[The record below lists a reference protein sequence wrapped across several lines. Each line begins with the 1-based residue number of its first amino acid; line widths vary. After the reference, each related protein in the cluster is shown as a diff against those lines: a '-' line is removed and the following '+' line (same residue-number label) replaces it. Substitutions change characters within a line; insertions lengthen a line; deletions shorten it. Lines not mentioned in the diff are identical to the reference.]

1 MCDTLVAKDLATGE
15 WYFAKNSDRDIDEPQ
30 VIQYCDPQEGLTTP
44 TQIEQRSYYNNNQYP
59 TLLKASEELS
69 LTNRALI
76 CRPAW
81 IWGAEMGINEKGVA
95 IGNEAVF
102 ARRSSSKRGLLG
114 MDILRLT
121 LHAAS
126 TAKEALE
133 IIVALLKR
141 WGQGGNGSYSGRL
154 HYHNSF
160 LMVDGKE
167 AYILESVN
175 ERWVGRQ
182 IEKIASIS
190 NAYTVETDYTLADE
204 ITLRQRPN
212 FKRTYASR
220 LHLPFTQGNHR
231 QQTTYNLA
239 KQRGA
244 NWESMLSVLRHN
256 EGGVENFDHSMRS
269 VCMDAK
275 GLVKSR
281 TTASMVAKW
290 TSNGIEVAL
299 TTAPIPLYTPFIPF
313 ELSEEAFENSPF
325 KDIEYSY
332 RFAKERMA
340 QTERLLKVPLAKRIE
355 VNQAVIRFEEKLT
368 GDPLKAEEEFRGE
381 VERILA
387 G

>member
-59 TLLKASEELS
+59 TLLKASEGLS

-95 IGNEAVF
+95 IGNEALF
-102 ARRSSSKRGLLG
+102 ARRRSSKRGLLG

-340 QTERLLKVPLAKRIE
+340 QTERLLKAPLAKRIE

-368 GDPLKAEEEFRGE
+368 GDPLKAEEEFRGK

>member
-1 MCDTLVAKDLATGE
+1 MCDTLVAKDLTNGE

-30 VIQYCDPQEGLTTP
+30 VIQYCDPQEGLSP
-44 TQIEQRSYYNNNQYP
+44 PSHIEQRSYYNNNQYP
-59 TLLKASEELS
+59 TLLKASEGLS
-69 LTNRALI
+69 LTHRALI

-95 IGNEAVF
+95 IGNEALF
-102 ARRSSSKRGLLG
+102 ARRRSSKRGLLG

-126 TAKEALE
+126 TAQEALE
-133 IIVALLKR
+133 TIVSLLEK
-141 WGQGGNGSYSGRL
+141 WGQGGNGSYSGKL

-160 LMVDGKE
+160 LIADGKE
-167 AYILESVN
+167 AFILESVN
-175 ERWVGRQ
+175 QRWVARQ
-182 IEKIASIS
+182 VEEIGSIS
-190 NAYTVETDYTLADE
+190 NAYTIEDDYTLGDE
-204 ITLRQRPN
+204 VTLSQRPN

-220 LHLPFTQGNHR
+220 IHLPFTQGNHR

-239 KQRGA
+239 KKRGA
-244 NWESMLSVLRHN
+244 SWESMLSVLRHN
-256 EGGVENFDHSMRS
+256 EGGIENFDHSMRS

-281 TTASMVAKW
+281 TTASMVVKW
-290 TSNGIEVAL
+290 GSNGIEVAL
-299 TTAPIPLYTPFIPF
+299 TTAPIPLYAPFIPF
-313 ELSEEAFENSPF
+313 EVSEEAFENSPF
-325 KDIEYSY
+325 REIEYSY

-340 QTERLLKVPLAKRIE
+340 QTERLLKAPLAKRIDI
-355 VNQAVIRFEEKLT
+355 NQAVLRFEEKLT
-368 GDPLKAEEEFRGE
+368 GDPLIAEEEFRGE

>member
-95 IGNEAVF
+95 IGNEALF
-102 ARRSSSKRGLLG
+102 ARRRSSKRGLLG

-231 QQTTYNLA
+231 QRTTYNLA
-239 KQRGA
+239 KKRGA

-340 QTERLLKVPLAKRIE
+340 QTERLLKAPLAKRIE

>member
-1 MCDTLVAKDLATGE
+1 MCDTLVAKDLTNGE

-30 VIQYCDPQEGLTTP
+30 VIQYCDPQEGLSP
-44 TQIEQRSYYNNNQYP
+44 PSHIEQRSYYNNNQYP
-59 TLLKASEELS
+59 TLLKASEGLS
-69 LTNRALI
+69 LIHRALI

-95 IGNEAVF
+95 IGNEALF
-102 ARRSSSKRGLLG
+102 ARRRSSKRGLLG

-126 TAKEALE
+126 TAQEALE
-133 IIVALLKR
+133 TIVSLLEK
-141 WGQGGNGSYSGRL
+141 WGQGGNGSYSGKL

-160 LMVDGKE
+160 LIADGKE
-167 AYILESVN
+167 AFILESVN
-175 ERWVGRQ
+175 QRWVARQ
-182 IEKIASIS
+182 VEEIGSIS
-190 NAYTVETDYTLADE
+190 NAYTIEDDYTLGDE
-204 ITLRQRPN
+204 VTLSQRPN

-220 LHLPFTQGNHR
+220 IHLPFTQGNHR

-239 KQRGA
+239 KKRGA
-244 NWESMLSVLRHN
+244 SWESMLSVLRHN
-256 EGGVENFDHSMRS
+256 EGGIENFDHSMRS

-281 TTASMVAKW
+281 TTASMVVKW
-290 TSNGIEVAL
+290 GSNGIEVAL
-299 TTAPIPLYTPFIPF
+299 TTAPIPLYAPFIPF
-313 ELSEEAFENSPF
+313 EVSEEAFENSPF
-325 KDIEYSY
+325 REIEYSY

-340 QTERLLKVPLAKRIE
+340 QTERLLKAPLAKRIDI
-355 VNQAVIRFEEKLT
+355 NQAVLRFEEKLT
-368 GDPLKAEEEFRGE
+368 GDPLIAEEEFRGE

>member
-175 ERWVGRQ
+175 ARWVGRQ
-182 IEKIASIS
+182 IEEIASIS
-190 NAYTVETDYTLADE
+190 NAYTIEEDYTLADE

-340 QTERLLKVPLAKRIE
+340 QTERLLKAPLAKRIE

>member
-1 MCDTLVAKDLATGE
+1 MCDTLVAKDFTTGE

-30 VIQYCDPQEGLTTP
+30 VIQYCLPQEGLTTP
-44 TQIEQRSYYNNNQYP
+44 THIEQRSYYNNNQYP
-59 TLLKASEELS
+59 TLLKASEGLS
-69 LTNRALI
+69 LTHRALI

-95 IGNEAVF
+95 IGNEALF
-102 ARRSSSKRGLLG
+102 ARRRSSKRGLLG
-114 MDILRLT
+114 MDILRLA

-126 TAKEALE
+126 TAQEALE
-133 IIVALLKR
+133 TIVALLEQ
-141 WGQGGNGSYSGRL
+141 WGQGGNGSYSGKL

-160 LMVDGKE
+160 LIADGRE

-175 ERWVGRQ
+175 QLWVARQ
-182 IEKIASIS
+182 VKEIASIS
-190 NAYTVETDYTLADE
+190 NAYTIEEDYTLGDE
-204 ITLRQRPN
+204 VTLSQRPN

-220 LHLPFTQGNHR
+220 IHLPFTQGNHR

-239 KQRGA
+239 KQMGA
-244 NWESMLSVLRHN
+244 SWESMLSVLRHN

-281 TTASMVAKW
+281 TTASMVVKW
-290 TSNGIEVAL
+290 GSSGIEVAL
-299 TTAPIPLYTPFIPF
+299 TTAPIPLYAPFIPF

-325 KDIEYSY
+325 REIEYSY

-340 QTERLLKVPLAKRIE
+340 QTERLLKAPLAKRIE
-355 VNQAVIRFEEKLT
+355 INQAVLRFEEKLT
-368 GDPLKAEEEFRGE
+368 KDPLVAEEEFRGE